1 MDGRWVMLHRWGLRR
16 GRDSDCA
23 LVARSEKR
31 QQKYPEKPWTMTGS
45 LVAPWLVTS
54 FVTHCC
60 GIAYNF
66 SSSNQVW
73 LCWSHWHEQHAQ
85 TDPTRS
91 LVPDQTKYLEIAT
104 GLQNVILRSLCTEIT
119 SNDDKPCFSSEW
131 DPTPQ
136 HHTAS
141 TKSCYST
148 VAAIT
153 MMCRLL
159 CNQKLKGRFI
169 G

>member
-54 FVTHCC
+54 FITHCC

-104 GLQNVILRSLCTEIT
+104 GLQNVSLYWDYRQWWQALFFKWVRS
-119 SNDDKPCFSSEW
+119 
-131 DPTPQ
+131 DPTPSYCL
-136 HHTAS
+136 H
-141 TKSCYST
+141 
-148 VAAIT
+148 
-153 MMCRLL
+153 
-159 CNQKLKGRFI
+159 QKLLLYCCSNYHDVSSPV
-169 G
+169 